1 MFRMLFFR
9 PVAATPLEMVNILG
23 VAQNGQEAIDAIKF
37 SGSLQSATSGHGV
50 VNKQNTFSVY
60 SLFSRD
66 AKQFNL
72 LMSWKG
78 ELSEIKLR

>member
-1 MFRMLFFR
+1 
-9 PVAATPLEMVNILG
+9 MVNILG
-23 VAQNGQEAIDAIKF
+23 VAQEAIDVIKF
-37 SGSLQSATSGHGV
+37 SGTLQSATSGHGV

-66 AKQFNL
+66 VRQFNL

-78 ELSEIKLR
+78 KLSEIKLC